1 MNHRLTQSVFIGY
14 RLTILQDL
22 LPSFG
27 LDYLLTVL
35 TFPFAYLANHIR
47 TLANDFP
54 QLFIQLVYLLTK

>member
-1 MNHRLTQSVFIGY
+1 M
-14 RLTILQDL
+14 LQDL